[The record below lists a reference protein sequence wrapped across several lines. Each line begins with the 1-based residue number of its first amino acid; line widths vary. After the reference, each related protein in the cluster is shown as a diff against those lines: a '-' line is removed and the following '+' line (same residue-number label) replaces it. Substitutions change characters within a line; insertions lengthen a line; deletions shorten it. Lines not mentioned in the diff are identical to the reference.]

1 MSGDI
6 QQKVYDEQI
15 TAVVHGFTQ
24 VWNRFEVMLD
34 KELAH
39 IQERLNGIQP
49 GKEPHTIS
57 NHELFYRVSN
67 SIQQKDNLT
76 MGELSSALA
85 VPLSTATRI
94 VDWLVDNG
102 YTQRL
107 PDQEDRR
114 IVRVAL
120 TDIGREMHEIIE
132 NYIRQRVQQILACLT
147 DEERA
152 PLLTLVGKV
161 VFALKEIAG

>member
-1 MSGDI
+1 MAEDSR
-6 QQKVYDEQI
+6 QKMYDEQI

-34 KELAH
+34 KELVQ

-67 SIQQKDNLT
+67 SIQQKGNLT
-76 MGELSSALA
+76 MGELSNALS

-102 YTQRL
+102 YVQRL

-120 TDIGREMHEIIE
+120 TDVGREMHTIIDS
-132 NYIRQRVQQILACLT
+132 YIRQRVQQILSCLT
-147 DEERA
+147 FEERA
-152 PLLTLVGKV
+152 TLLTLVGKV
-161 VFALKEIAG
+161 VATLKEIAG

>member
-1 MSGDI
+1 MAEDS
-6 QQKVYDEQI
+6 QQKLYDEQI

-24 VWNRFEVMLD
+24 VWNKFEVMLD
-34 KELAH
+34 KELSQ

-67 SIQQKDNLT
+67 SIQQKGNLT
-76 MGELSSALA
+76 MGELSSALV
-85 VPLSTATRI
+85 VPLSTTTRI

-102 YTQRL
+102 YAQRL

-120 TDIGREMHEIIE
+120 TDIGREMHTIIDS
-132 NYIRQRVQQILACLT
+132 YIRQRVQQILSCLT
-147 DEERA
+147 FEERA
-152 PLLTLVGKV
+152 TLLTLVGKV
-161 VFALKEIAG
+161 VATLKEIAR

>member
-1 MSGDI
+1 MAEDS
-6 QQKVYDEQI
+6 QQKLYDEQI

-24 VWNRFEVMLD
+24 VWNKFEVMLG
-34 KELAH
+34 KELFQ
-39 IQERLNGIQP
+39 IQNRLNGIQP

-67 SIQQKDNLT
+67 SIQQKSNLT
-76 MGELSSALA
+76 MGELSNALS

-102 YTQRL
+102 YAQRL
-107 PDQEDRR
+107 SDQEDRR

-120 TDIGREMHEIIE
+120 TDAGREMHTIIDS
-132 NYIRQRVQQILACLT
+132 YIRQRVQQILSCLT
-147 DEERA
+147 FEERA
-152 PLLTLVGKV
+152 TLLTLVGKV
-161 VFALKEIAG
+161 VATLKEIAG